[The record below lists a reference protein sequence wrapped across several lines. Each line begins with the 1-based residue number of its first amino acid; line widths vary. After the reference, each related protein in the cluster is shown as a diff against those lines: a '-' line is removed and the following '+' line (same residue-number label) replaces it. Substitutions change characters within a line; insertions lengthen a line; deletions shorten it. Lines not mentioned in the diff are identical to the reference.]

1 MEIKNTLK
9 LLRKEK
15 GMSQVQIA
23 KLINKSQ
30 QAYSKYE
37 KGIAEPDFMT
47 LDILSKFYNVPVSYI
62 LGETN
67 IRNTENSNKKNT
79 IVVFGRNE
87 GKSEY
92 QVNDEQLKAMKTLLD
107 NMKNLPDEDNF

>member
-9 LLRKEK
+9 SLRKEK
-15 GMSQVQIA
+15 GMSQIQVA

-67 IRNTENSNKKNT
+67 IRNTENFDKKNT
-79 IVVFGRNE
+79 IVLYGRGV
-87 GKSEY
+87 GKKE
-92 QVNDEQLKAMKTLLD
+92 VEVTDDEMKLIDDLIKTLK
-107 NMKNLPDEDNF
+107 KNPKDYDI